1 LDKVEMR
8 KFFQINVSTSSWIVC
23 SFVMLFSLV
32 KSQELLLQQQNK
44 VQKAAG
50 NETDL
55 RYNVAKFDWHHV
67 QTPFTIAL
75 WILLASVAK
84 VAFQLSQKLVSI
96 FPDSSLLIIL
106 GVVVGM
112 VLYFFRTDE
121 KSFHMDSETFFLF
134 LLPPI
139 VFEAGY
145 FMPNRAFFDN
155 LGTIL
160 CYAVLGTIWNS
171 LTIGLSLYAVSL
183 TGLFC
188 VSTPLLH
195 VMLFASLISAVDPIA
210 VLVVFEEIHINQI
223 LYIIVFGESLLNDAV
238 SVVLYNIFKS
248 YSQIGEGN
256 IIALDIISG
265 LVSFFVVGLGGV
277 VIGFI
282 WAVLI
287 SLITKWTSHV
297 PILEPLFVFTMAY
310 SAYLSAEMFHLS
322 GILAIVFC
330 GISMKQYV
338 EGNVSE
344 KSQTTVQYFL
354 KMLSSSSETVIFM
367 FLGLSTVSTYH
378 QWDTAFIALTI
389 FFCLVYRTIGV
400 VLQTFFINKFRIEK
414 LNTVDQ
420 FIMAYGGLRGAIA
433 YGLVTALDE
442 KLIPAK
448 QIFVTTTIVVI
459 FFTVF
464 LQGMTI
470 KPLVNFLKVKRQEK
484 HDKTLHEQ
492 MTDRLLDHI
501 CSGIEDICGLRGHH
515 SIRDKYEYYNTK
527 YLKPL
532 LMRDAPKT
540 VNTEIVDLF
549 TQINLKEA
557 MDHWARFGNFPLP
570 SDGSL
575 SALIRNYSLQNAT
588 DFSNEQNADAKPVL
602 DMNIFESQSNKMVE
616 HQSNHHRTLHDKKH
630 RHCYKDKTNA
640 AATSSVQENKEIT
653 YDENLPVR
661 SLRNIPSKPI
671 ISYKYGNDANH
682 SKKRV
687 AFYEKANNDSTDS
700 LTGYFSCGRQGPK
713 KGGITLTEKELPWK
727 SSNNDMLPVVDETAR
742 DDNDDRIAAV
752 ATSKIN
758 QSINF
763 NQVPRISPMPS
774 VPARRWNLNSVEEE
788 TKTDERT

>member
-1 LDKVEMR
+1 MK
-8 KFFQINVSTSSWIVC
+8 KFFQINASTSSWIVC
-23 SFVMLFSLV
+23 SFVMLFNLV
-32 KSQELLLQQQNK
+32 KSQELLLQQNK
-44 VQKAAG
+44 LQKATG

-121 KSFHMDSETFFLF
+121 RSFHMDSETFFLF

-265 LVSFFVVGLGGV
+265 LVSFFVVGFGGV

-287 SLITKWTSHV
+287 SLITK
-297 PILEPLFVFTMAY
+297 
-310 SAYLSAEMFHLS
+310 
-322 GILAIVFC
+322 IVFC

-338 EGNVSE
+338 EGNISE

-484 HDKTLHEQ
+484 RDKTLHEQ

-501 CSGIEDICGLRGHH
+501 CSGIEDICGLR
-515 SIRDKYEYYNTK
+515 
-527 YLKPL
+527 
-532 LMRDAPKT
+532 
-540 VNTEIVDLF
+540 
-549 TQINLKEA
+549 
-557 MDHWARFGNFPLP
+557 
-570 SDGSL
+570 
-575 SALIRNYSLQNAT
+575 
-588 DFSNEQNADAKPVL
+588 
-602 DMNIFESQSNKMVE
+602 DMNITIQ
-616 HQSNHHRTLHDKKH
+616 
-630 RHCYKDKTNA
+630 
-640 AATSSVQENKEIT
+640 
-653 YDENLPVR
+653 
-661 SLRNIPSKPI
+661 NI
-671 ISYKYGNDANH
+671 
-682 SKKRV
+682 
-687 AFYEKANNDSTDS
+687 
-700 LTGYFSCGRQGPK
+700 
-713 KGGITLTEKELPWK
+713 
-727 SSNNDMLPVVDETAR
+727 
-742 DDNDDRIAAV
+742 
-752 ATSKIN
+752 
-758 QSINF
+758 
-763 NQVPRISPMPS
+763 
-774 VPARRWNLNSVEEE
+774 
-788 TKTDERT
+788 

>member
-1 LDKVEMR
+1 MK
-8 KFFQINVSTSSWIVC
+8 KFFQINASTSSWIVC
-23 SFVMLFSLV
+23 SFVMLFNLV
-32 KSQELLLQQQNK
+32 KSQELLLQQNK
-44 VQKAAG
+44 LQKATG

-121 KSFHMDSETFFLF
+121 RSFHMDSETFFLF

-265 LVSFFVVGLGGV
+265 LVSFFVVGFGGV

-297 PILEPLFVFTMAY
+297 PILEPLFVFAMAY

-338 EGNVSE
+338 EGNISE

-484 HDKTLHEQ
+484 RDKTLHEQ

-540 VNTEIVDLF
+540 VNAEIVDLF

-557 MDHWARFGNFPLP
+557 MDHWARFGNFALP

-602 DMNIFESQSNKMVE
+602 DMNIFENQSNKMVE
-616 HQSNHHRTLHDKKH
+616 HQSNHHRTLHEKLH
-630 RHCYKDKTNA
+630 RYCYKDKTNVE
-640 AATSSVQENKEIT
+640 ATLSVEENKEIT
-653 YDENLPVR
+653 HEENLPVR
-661 SLRNIPSKPI
+661 SLRNTPSKPI
-671 ISYKYGNDANH
+671 ISYKYENDVNH

-687 AFYEKANNDSTDS
+687 AFYEKSNNDSTDS
-700 LTGYFSCGRQGPK
+700 LTSYFSCGRQGPK
-713 KGGITLTEKELPWK
+713 KGGITITEKELPWK
-727 SSNNDMLPVVDETAR
+727 SSNNDLLPVVDETAR
-742 DDNDDRIAAV
+742 DDNDDRIGTV
-752 ATSKIN
+752 ASSKIN

-788 TKTDERT
+788 TKIDERT

>member
-1 LDKVEMR
+1 
-8 KFFQINVSTSSWIVC
+8 
-23 SFVMLFSLV
+23 
-32 KSQELLLQQQNK
+32 
-44 VQKAAG
+44 
-50 NETDL
+50 
-55 RYNVAKFDWHHV
+55 
-67 QTPFTIAL
+67 
-75 WILLASVAK
+75 
-84 VAFQLSQKLVSI
+84 
-96 FPDSSLLIIL
+96 
-106 GVVVGM
+106 
-112 VLYFFRTDE
+112 
-121 KSFHMDSETFFLF
+121 MDSETFFLF

-171 LTIGLSLYAVSL
+171 LTIVSL

-287 SLITKWTSHV
+287 SLITKNCNVSFTRWTSHV
-297 PILEPLFVFTMAY
+297 PILEPLFVFAMAY

-640 AATSSVQENKEIT
+640 AATSSVQESKEIT

-700 LTGYFSCGRQGPK
+700 LTSYFSCGRQGKFCISSKITINLHYNAKDQLHARLYSVLAGPK

-727 SSNNDMLPVVDETAR
+727 SSNNDLLPVVDETAR
-742 DDNDDRIAAV
+742 DDNDDRIATV

-774 VPARRWNLNSVEEE
+774 VPARRWNLNSVKEE